1 MGVRRDESGR
11 SRLRACRSTRPE
23 TIRICG
29 GSSAPMLLSYEV
41 VDAVAGQRDVR
52 RVRVHF
58 TVLVEGPLD
67 VSTIK
72 TARSV
77 STIVT

>member
-1 MGVRRDESGR
+1 MLVATLDREP
-11 SRLRACRSTRPE
+11 L
-23 TIRICG
+23 
-29 GSSAPMLLSYEV
+29 GSVAEVVLPMLLRYEV

-58 TVLVEGPLD
+58 TVLVERPLD